1 MTIVGCMKLLCMSM
15 LAAVAVSST
24 ACRGATGSSSGPLD
38 ACALIGAARAGVLLG
53 TAVSTRVVGPTAT
66 TPTDPSRCH
75 YSTGSLHGGFLLNV
89 KRIHYSDAKAE
100 VRAQMRAAGKDA
112 ASFGANETAQLC
124 DGPGEAAWLLTMA
137 DATQLNV
144 LDHGV
149 WLVINIDQPDAPAI
163 RKRLRKLAQAAIDHL
178 PR

>member
-1 MTIVGCMKLLCMSM
+1 MKFLWMGM

-24 ACRGATGSSSGPLD
+24 ACGGATGGGSGPLD
-38 ACALIGAARAGVLLG
+38 ACTLIGAARAGTLLG
-53 TAVSTRVVGPTAT
+53 TSVTTRAVGPTAT
-66 TPTDPSRCH
+66 TTTDPSRCH
-75 YSTGSLHGGFLLNV
+75 YSTGALHGGFLLNV
-89 KRIHYSDAKAE
+89 KRIEYSDAKAE
-100 VRAQMRAAGKDA
+100 ARAQMRAAGKDA
-112 ASFGANETAQLC
+112 ASFGGSETAQLS
-124 DGPGEAAWLLTMA
+124 DGLGESAWLLTMA

-163 RKRLRKLAQAAIDHL
+163 RARLRKLAQAAIEHL